1 MKDWDD
7 EHSMSTLELV
17 GSISDSS
24 IKVLRECLLRCYSSF
39 QTYREVFE
47 ELGISR
53 ADIVE
58 GDPLAILQSLPLLQ
72 GERFVA
78 LMDESLEVGER
89 IVDLE
94 TSSGTMGP
102 RSRRFISSEDDAS
115 DHELL
120 AKMFG
125 VFGIGPE
132 DRVACLDV
140 DPVNLMVSF
149 TKALDLLGVQES
161 YAYCAG
167 PDFTAEMASLRALD
181 PTVIVTIPSI
191 VERCF
196 ESLKLAYAA
205 AHGHLQK
212 VVYFGEPPSRAT
224 RRALELNLG
233 VEVFGYYGATET
245 SSLGAECSAHD
256 GIHVFTDHNVIE
268 VAKDDVSSSTGEIV
282 VTSLKQRTLPLLRYA
297 LRDEIAVRSGPCA
310 CGLDYPRIEVVGR
323 ADDSFSI
330 LGLKVHYAPVLDAV
344 YEQADST
351 GLMQLEVTRHDK
363 EALTIVLPDRLRG
376 LEDAMRRT
384 VLDRDRELE
393 FLVRGGYLGLTFSFV
408 DEGYFSG
415 TRKVQRVVDDR

>member
-1 MKDWDD
+1 MPTVK
-7 EHSMSTLELV
+7 LV
-17 GSISDSS
+17 GSMSDSS

-39 QTYREVFE
+39 QTYREVFDD
-47 ELGISR
+47 LGISR
-53 ADIVE
+53 ADVVE
-58 GDPLAILQSLPLLQ
+58 GDPLAILQSLPFLQ

-120 AKMFG
+120 TKMFG

-149 TKALDLLGVQES
+149 TEALDLLGVQES

-167 PDFTAEMASLRALD
+167 PDFTAEMANLRALD

-191 VERCF
+191 IERCF

-205 AHGHLQK
+205 GHGHLQK

-224 RRALELNLG
+224 LRVLESDLG

-268 VAKDDVSSSTGEIV
+268 VAKDDLSSSTGEIV

-297 LRDEIAVRSGPCA
+297 LRDEIAVRAGLCS

-351 GLMQLEVTRHDK
+351 GLMQLQVTRHDK
-363 EALTIVLPDRLRG
+363 EALTIVLPDRLRS

-408 DEGYFSG
+408 DEGYFGG
-415 TRKVQRVVDDR
+415 TRKVQRVVDER

>member
-1 MKDWDD
+1 
-7 EHSMSTLELV
+7 
-17 GSISDSS
+17 
-24 IKVLRECLLRCYSSF
+24 
-39 QTYREVFE
+39 
-47 ELGISR
+47 
-53 ADIVE
+53 
-58 GDPLAILQSLPLLQ
+58 
-72 GERFVA
+72 
-78 LMDESLEVGER
+78 
-89 IVDLE
+89 
-94 TSSGTMGP
+94 
-102 RSRRFISSEDDAS
+102 
-115 DHELL
+115 
-120 AKMFG
+120 
-125 VFGIGPE
+125 
-132 DRVACLDV
+132 
-140 DPVNLMVSF
+140 MVSF

-167 PDFTAEMASLRALD
+167 PDFTAEMANLRALD

-191 VERCF
+191 IERCF
-196 ESLKLAYAA
+196 EFSQACVRCRSWTSAESRLLRRTAVS
-205 AHGHLQK
+205 GHTP
-212 VVYFGEPPSRAT
+212 GSSSRD
-224 RRALELNLG
+224 LG

-268 VAKDDVSSSTGEIV
+268 VAKDDLSSSTGEIV

-297 LRDEIAVRSGPCA
+297 LRDEIAVRAGLCS

-351 GLMQLEVTRHDK
+351 GLMQLQVTRHDK
-363 EALTIVLPDRLRG
+363 EALTIVLPDRLRS

-408 DEGYFSG
+408 DEGYFGG
-415 TRKVQRVVDDR
+415 TRKVQRVVDER